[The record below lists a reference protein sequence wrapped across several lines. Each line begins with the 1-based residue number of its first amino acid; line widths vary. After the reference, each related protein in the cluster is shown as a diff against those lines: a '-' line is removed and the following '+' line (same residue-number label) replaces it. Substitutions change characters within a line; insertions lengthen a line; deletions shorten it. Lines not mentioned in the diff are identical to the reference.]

1 MNGDIR
7 YTNNSRQSFIFHGKG
22 LDYFLISLV
31 NIVLSVITLGIYV
44 PWAMVRSR
52 RYVYENMELNGAR
65 FGYHA
70 KGGALFL
77 SWLLMSIFLFA
88 VIFVAEILHPFLGSL
103 VILLLMLVMPFFM
116 VKSLQYNA
124 LMTTLNNV
132 RFAFHCSMKS
142 AWWIMMGLPTL
153 LLILLC
159 VIIYGLGNM
168 MFSGYNFD
176 GLLVK
181 IIILAL
187 IGIVGMSVSNG
198 YVYAKWLALTGK
210 GGQFGVHKFDIR
222 VSTTYCI
229 KACLFSL
236 CILVPFLGLMFY
248 LLSTSFSSMAMLS
261 MMGGSS
267 DAAQLAMMSQYRGQI
282 LLCYLLYLGAI
293 VLSSAYIWQAFRNHF
308 VNGLTLA
315 EGRIRF
321 ASTLTF
327 HGVVVQLLLLIVV
340 SGITLGIAYPWM
352 KMRFIRYQAIHS
364 HVEGDLDGVTLTDH
378 DEQVEKGFIAT
389 ISRGV
394 MPIVP
399 FL

>member
-7 YTNNSRQSFIFHGKG
+7 YMNKARRTFIFHGKG

-31 NIVLSVITLGIYV
+31 NVLLSVITLGVYV

-70 KGGALFL
+70 RGGALFL
-77 SWLLMSIFLFA
+77 SWLLMSIFLF
-88 VIFVAEILHPFLGSL
+88 ILILVAELLHPLLGSL
-103 VILLLMLVMPFFM
+103 VIFLLMLVMPFFM

-132 RFAFHCSMKS
+132 RFAFHCAMKN

-159 VIIYGLGNM
+159 VVIFGIGNM

-187 IGIVGMSVSNG
+187 IGIVGMSVING

-229 KACLFSL
+229 KACLFSF

-248 LLSTSFSSMAMLS
+248 LLSTSYSSMAMLRAIN
-261 MMGGSS
+261 GSGDEGLS
-267 DAAQLAMMSQYRGQI
+267 GFPGQI
-282 LLCYLLYLGAI
+282 LLCYLLYIGAI
-293 VLSSAYIWQAFRNHF
+293 LLSSAYIWQAFRNHF

-315 EGRIRF
+315 DGRIRF

-327 HGVVVQLLLLIVV
+327 HGVVVQLLQLIAV
-340 SGITLGIAYPWM
+340 SVITLGIAYPWM
-352 KMRFIRYQAIHS
+352 KMRFIRYQATHS
-364 HVEGDLDGVTLTDH
+364 HVEGNLDDVALTDH
-378 DEQVEKGFIAT
+378 DEQVEKGFLAL

-394 MPIVP
+394 LPVVP
-399 FL
+399 FI

>member
-7 YTNNSRQSFIFHGKG
+7 YKNNCRQTFIFHGKG
-22 LDYFLISLV
+22 VDYFLISLV
-31 NIVLSVITLGIYV
+31 NVLLSVITLGIYI

-77 SWLLMSIFLFA
+77 SWLLMSIFLF
-88 VIFVAEILHPFLGSL
+88 ILIIVAELLHPLMGSL
-103 VILLLMLVMPFFM
+103 VIFLLMLVMPFFM

-132 RFAFHCSMKS
+132 RFAFHCSMKN
-142 AWWIMMGLPTL
+142 AWWIIMGLPTL

-159 VIIYGLGNM
+159 VVIYGLGNM
-168 MFSGYNFD
+168 MFSGYDFD

-181 IIILAL
+181 VIILAL
-187 IGIVGMSVSNG
+187 IGIVGMSATNG
-198 YVYAKWLALTGK
+198 YVYAKWLSLIGK
-210 GGQFGVHKFDIR
+210 GGQFGVHEFDIR

-248 LLSTSFSSMAMLS
+248 LLSTSYSSMAMLR
-261 MMGGSS
+261 GINGSGDDVLS
-267 DAAQLAMMSQYRGQI
+267 GFPGQI
-282 LLCYLLYLGAI
+282 LLCYMLYLGAI
-293 VLSSAYIWQAFRNHF
+293 LLSSAYIWQAFRNHF

-315 EGRIRF
+315 DGCIRF

-327 HGVVVQLLLLIVV
+327 YGVVVQLVMLVFV
-340 SGITLGIAYPWM
+340 SGITLGLAYPWM
-352 KMRFIRYQAIHS
+352 KIRFIRYQALHT
-364 HVEGDLDGVTLTDH
+364 HVEGDLDDVVLTDH
-378 DEQVEKGFIAT
+378 DERVEKGFIALL
-389 ISRGV
+389 SRGV
-394 MPIVP
+394 MPIAP
-399 FL
+399 FI